1 MATNHEV
8 TPLTEKQLRALV
20 APINPNRIAQRDAP
34 GKGKKLS
41 YLKAWDVRTALI
53 RVFGFGG
60 FSIEALETNVLSFER
75 DVPKRD
81 GGTTAFRVTVLARVQ
96 LTIHQTGAV
105 YTESAVASQAG
116 ADPGEVSDFAVKTA
130 VSDATKRCAMNLGT
144 QFGLSLYDNGST
156 ADVVK
161 IVMAPDQEFANGEFK
176 GISTLTPELRKQTED
191 FISRAMKTAEE
202 RDNARAKELT
212 VAHEDDSDEL
222 AEPAEAASE

>member
-1 MATNHEV
+1 MATTHEV
-8 TPLTEKQLRALV
+8 YPLTEKQLRALV
-20 APINPNRIAQRDAP
+20 APINPNRVAQRDAP

-60 FSIEALETNVLSFER
+60 FSIEALDTSVVSFER
-75 DVPKRD
+75 DVPNKS
-81 GGTTAFRVTVLARVQ
+81 GGTTAFRVTAMARVQ

-105 YTESAVASQAG
+105 YTESAAASQAG
-116 ADPGEVSDFAVKTA
+116 SDPGEVTDFAIKTA

-161 IVMAPDQEFANGEFK
+161 IVMAPEQEFAQGEFK
-176 GISTLTPELRKQTED
+176 GQTSLSPELKKQTED
-191 FISRAMKTAEE
+191 FIARAMKTAEE
-202 RDNARAKELT
+202 RDNARVKELT

-222 AEPAEAASE
+222 AEAAAE